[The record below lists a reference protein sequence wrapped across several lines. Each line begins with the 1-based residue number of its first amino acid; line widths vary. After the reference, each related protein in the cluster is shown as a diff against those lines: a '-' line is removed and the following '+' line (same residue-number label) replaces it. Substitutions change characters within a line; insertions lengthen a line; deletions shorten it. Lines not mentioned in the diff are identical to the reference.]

1 MRRRKPQPQLLLPA
15 AARPQTPRRRH
26 ARAPWPALAAL
37 ACAGLLLAG
46 CASSPILGSPPPGA
60 NSRADLHRYAVSG
73 KLRTQQGGGSRS
85 ANFSFSRNRSGFA
98 LDVSGPLGIGKRS
111 LRGSWDAPLRLR
123 AVGGKQD
130 GREFYLDAFGLPDAA
145 TLEGWLLCLRWGR
158 DGPIDR
164 RPQSFT
170 TPDGWDV
177 HCQEWH
183 GKGRVSLPGLV
194 QARRDGGLVTLQLRR
209 WDLAG
214 GPPGG

>member
-1 MRRRKPQPQLLLPA
+1 MRRYTPPPRIRLPA
-15 AARPQTPRRRH
+15 ARRPPATPFRPARL
-26 ARAPWPALAAL
+26 ALAAL

-60 NSRADLHRYAVSG
+60 DSRADLHRYAVSG
-73 KLRTQQGGGSRS
+73 KLRSQQPGGGSRS
-85 ANFSFSRNRSGFA
+85 ANFSFSRDRGGFA

-111 LRGSWDAPLRLR
+111 LRGSWDAPLLLR
-123 AVGGKQD
+123 VVGGKHD
-130 GREFYLDAFGLPDAA
+130 GSQYHLGAFGLPDAA

-158 DGPIDR
+158 DGPVDP

-194 QARRDGGLVTLQLRR
+194 QARRDGGLVTLRLRR